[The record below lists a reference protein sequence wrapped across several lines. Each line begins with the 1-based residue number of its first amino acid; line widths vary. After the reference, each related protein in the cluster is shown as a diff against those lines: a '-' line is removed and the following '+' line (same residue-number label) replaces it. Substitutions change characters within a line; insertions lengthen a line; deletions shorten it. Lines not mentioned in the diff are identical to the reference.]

1 MKVRKRR
8 TYTASRKSGDCGG
21 RKSNLDDN
29 QMAGDRLNKIQ
40 KSGMYALHRN
50 GERNSR
56 PRNFVLTNNL
66 DLISHLIEFNSDAD

>member
-1 MKVRKRR
+1 
-8 TYTASRKSGDCGG
+8 
-21 RKSNLDDN
+21 
-29 QMAGDRLNKIQ
+29 MAGDRLNKIQ